1 MINKADLTSI
11 ISKYYLNGMN
21 EAVRW
26 DIQDNKLTIKIDPY
40 PFMKKNKTFNID
52 NIKQIIQ
59 NINNIRGVVKF
70 KVENPQMINVGI

>member
-1 MINKADLTSI
+1 
-11 ISKYYLNGMN
+11 
-21 EAVRW
+21 
-26 DIQDNKLTIKIDPY
+26 
-40 PFMKKNKTFNID
+40 MKKNKTFNID